1 MDMKE
6 ESPINQIIKINKL
19 QRGIHIPKSIL
30 DFIGIKEAA
39 ELLVKD
45 GVIIIRQHTKAR
57 QNWEESFR
65 VMAENGDD
73 ELIDALL
80 LSDWDEEEWHW

>member
-19 QRGIHIPKSIL
+19 QRGTHIPKLIL